1 MTKGERVAFS
11 YGRSSCVSGT
21 LMAPAYDGR
30 MRSLVSESR
39 AERGIRS
46 NMRNMAAWYIGYAC
60 QAAVAGR
67 GITQEQFR
75 GMMTA
80 VIQCDSP
87 SNITEG
93 WAVFAKEC
101 VEAGQYPDLE
111 ETPDPET
118 GVNRWLET
126 ILAGLLQI
134 RGEYGD
140 DIARE
145 LAALS
150 LRPCCLY
157 PGEMGHAAQI
167 LQAGGGVEQIEGY
180 LAASK
185 LEDGPPFYPHMED
198 IAELYMPKRQ
208 MNDLNMGG
216 M

>member
-1 MTKGERVAFS
+1 MQQPLLFCKSGL
-11 YGRSSCVSGT
+11 RSCFH
-21 LMAPAYDGR
+21 
-30 MRSLVSESR
+30 
-39 AERGIRS
+39 GIQK
-46 NMRNMAAWYIGYAC
+46 I
-60 QAAVAGR
+60 
-67 GITQEQFR
+67 
-75 GMMTA
+75 
-80 VIQCDSP
+80 
-87 SNITEG
+87 
-93 WAVFAKEC
+93 
-101 VEAGQYPDLE
+101 PDLFDLDLSHG
-111 ETPDPET
+111 PAGLIDAAQLG
-118 GVNRWLET
+118 GVPLHGTDLQRNGRADDI

-167 LQAGGGVEQIEGY
+167 LQVGGGVEQIEGY

>member
-87 SNITEG
+87 SNITEL
-93 WAVFAKEC
+93 E
-101 VEAGQYPDLE
+101 YYRDLCADFGVRSCYDE
-111 ETPDPET
+111 E
-118 GVNRWLET
+118 GFN
-126 ILAGLLQI
+126 
-134 RGEYGD
+134 
-140 DIARE
+140 
-145 LAALS
+145 
-150 LRPCCLY
+150 
-157 PGEMGHAAQI
+157 QI
-167 LQAGGGVEQIEGY
+167 LKSHGEDAYQTAYLPEAEEGEQYEH
-180 LAASK
+180 S
-185 LEDGPPFYPHMED
+185 F
-198 IAELYMPKRQ
+198 
-208 MNDLNMGG
+208 
-216 M
+216 

>member
-1 MTKGERVAFS
+1 
-11 YGRSSCVSGT
+11 
-21 LMAPAYDGR
+21 
-30 MRSLVSESR
+30 
-39 AERGIRS
+39 
-46 NMRNMAAWYIGYAC
+46 MRNMAAWYIGYAC
-60 QAAVAGR
+60 QAAAAGR

-93 WAVFAKEC
+93 WAAFAKEC

>member
-87 SNITEG
+87 SKITEG
-93 WAVFAKEC
+93 WAAYEGKP
-101 VEAGQYPDLE
+101 Y
-111 ETPDPET
+111 
-118 GVNRWLET
+118 
-126 ILAGLLQI
+126 QI
-134 RGEYGD
+134 DGE
-140 DIARE
+140 IKI
-145 LAALS
+145 
-150 LRPCCLY
+150 LY
-157 PGEMGHAAQI
+157 PIGSGEWCWDYA
-167 LQAGGGVEQIEGY
+167 EGQDM
-180 LAASK
+180 ARDA
-185 LEDGPPFYPHMED
+185 EENPAMEEENGP
-198 IAELYMPKRQ
+198 EL
-208 MNDLNMGG
+208 G

>member
-1 MTKGERVAFS
+1 MIQKREDWVRMLKEIADPVLKNAAEGKLHARMPVEQRPGAGREAFTHLEAV
-11 YGRSSCVSGT
+11 GRLLCG
-21 LMAPAYDGR
+21 MAPW
-30 MRSLVSESR
+30 L
-39 AERGIRS
+39 
-46 NMRNMAAWYIGYAC
+46 
-60 QAAVAGR
+60 
-67 GITQEQFR
+67 
-75 GMMTA
+75 
-80 VIQCDSP
+80 
-87 SNITEG
+87 
-93 WAVFAKEC
+93 
-101 VEAGQYPDLE
+101 

>member
-93 WAVFAKEC
+93 WAAFAKEC

-140 DIARE
+140 DI
-145 LAALS
+145 
-150 LRPCCLY
+150 
-157 PGEMGHAAQI
+157 
-167 LQAGGGVEQIEGY
+167 
-180 LAASK
+180 
-185 LEDGPPFYPHMED
+185 
-198 IAELYMPKRQ
+198 RQ
-208 MNDLNMGG
+208 GACGIVPAPLLPVPR
-216 M
+216 

>member
-93 WAVFAKEC
+93 WAAFAKEC
-101 VEAGQYPDLE
+101 VDAAQYPDLE
-111 ETPDPET
+111 
-118 GVNRWLET
+118 
-126 ILAGLLQI
+126 
-134 RGEYGD
+134 
-140 DIARE
+140 
-145 LAALS
+145 
-150 LRPCCLY
+150 
-157 PGEMGHAAQI
+157 
-167 LQAGGGVEQIEGY
+167 
-180 LAASK
+180 
-185 LEDGPPFYPHMED
+185 
-198 IAELYMPKRQ
+198 
-208 MNDLNMGG
+208 
-216 M
+216 